1 MSNSLPIVAI
11 LTLSLVGCAT
21 ISDDARKVQVHS
33 QVSSILSD
41 CEKLGPVDASTSF
54 FQLGSTVVADLDA
67 QLRQATFELGG
78 DSVAIINSEQSPTRY
93 FAQGVA
99 FRCYE

>member
-1 MSNSLPIVAI
+1 MSNR
-11 LTLSLVGCAT
+11 LSLVTIAALSLIGCAT
-21 ISDDARKVQVHS
+21 ISEDARKVQVHS
-33 QVSSILSD
+33 QISSILND
-41 CEKLGPVDASTSF
+41 CERVGPVSASTSA

-93 FAQGVA
+93 HAQGVA
-99 FRCYE
+99 FRCY